1 MIQIKSYIHNSL
13 QEIYSKQELNRV
25 INLLLMDLLDF
36 KRQDILSNDNIIL
49 TTEQNDLLEDA
60 IGRLKINEPI
70 QYVLGRAYF
79 YGNYFRVERGVL
91 IPRPETEELVDII
104 LKNNK
109 GKYRMLD
116 IGTGSGCIAISVSKN
131 NSKALVDAWDV
142 SDRALEI
149 AKYNNQTLKGTVQ
162 FSHCDILSITHS
174 LPEKYDVIVSNPPYI
189 TYEEKK
195 IMDNNVLDWEP
206 NLALFVPDDN
216 PLLFYRKI
224 AKLGLNSLFSN
235 GRLYFEINQLFGKE
249 VVNMLDELGYQD
261 IQLLK
266 DMFGN
271 DRFVIAK
278 L

>member
-1 MIQIKSYIHNSL
+1 MIQIKSHIHNSL

-25 INLLLMDLLDF
+25 INLLLMDLLGF
-36 KRQDILSNDNIIL
+36 KRQDILSNANIEL
-49 TTEQNDLLEDA
+49 TVEQNKLLDNA
-60 IGRLKINEPI
+60 IGRLKMDEPI
-70 QYVLGRAYF
+70 QYILRNAYF
-79 YGNYFRVERGVL
+79 YGSYFRVERGVL

-116 IGTGSGCIAISVSKN
+116 IGTGSGCIAVSVSKN
-131 NSKALVDAWDV
+131 NSQALVDAWDI
-142 SDRALEI
+142 SDSALEV
-149 AKYNNQTLKGTVQ
+149 AKFNNQNLKASVQ
-162 FSHCDILSITHS
+162 FSRCDVLSITHPLS
-174 LPEKYDVIVSNPPYI
+174 KKYEIIVSNPPYI
-189 TYEEKK
+189 TYEERK

-206 NLALFVPDDN
+206 NLALFVPNDN

-224 AKLGLNSLFSN
+224 AELGLKLLCPN
-235 GRLYFEINQLFGKE
+235 GKLYFEINQLFGKE
-249 VVNMLDELGYQD
+249 VVNMLDKLGYQD

-278 L
+278 I